1 MIAKVNPLVTMDRAR
16 PRRSGPP
23 GRCVCTE
30 GFMIAGLLPTLA
42 RDLNV
47 LGAEQH
53 VPPDDV
59 GVVMRVMAGLAMQPV
74 HVRRLKMSPTARG
87 TRMFA

>member
-1 MIAKVNPLVTMDRAR
+1 
-16 PRRSGPP
+16 
-23 GRCVCTE
+23 
-30 GFMIAGLLPTLA
+30 MIAGLLPTLA